1 VQHATTRTI
10 KPWNNKYDT
19 NTVGPIMEPGLPTS
33 PLPKT
38 TQELDELAIKAMSA
52 TIKAPAPGL
61 PTSPLPK
68 TTQELDG
75 LLVKAVPETIMEP
88 ALPTS
93 PLPKTTQE
101 LDDLAINAVLETIKA
116 LAPGLPTSPLPK
128 TTLELDDLSIIAVP
142 ETIKAPAPGL
152 PTSPVPKTTQELDD
166 LSIKA
171 VPEPTVATTLAMR
184 VREVV
189 PRPRGPDETKI
200 SPTLSS
206 GVSDRVMTLFLVAV
220 GFFFVS
226 LIWHLYIR
234 VGWDR
239 DGAKQVDK
247 RAVGAMELGR
257 LASTNQGDAERSG
270 KGKAKFREA
279 NKVS

>member
-1 VQHATTRTI
+1 
-10 KPWNNKYDT
+10 
-19 NTVGPIMEPGLPTS
+19 MEPGLPTS

-68 TTQELDG
+68 TTQELDD

-88 ALPTS
+88 ALPTTL
-93 PLPKTTQE
+93 LPKTTQE

-116 LAPGLPTSPLPK
+116 PAPGLPTSPL
-128 TTLELDDLSIIAVP
+128 
-142 ETIKAPAPGL
+142 
-152 PTSPVPKTTQELDD
+152 PKTTQELDD

-171 VPEPTVATTLAMR
+171 VPEPTVATTLAIR

-200 SPTLSS
+200 APELSN
-206 GVSDRVMTLFLVAV
+206 GVSDRVMTLFLVA
-220 GFFFVS
+220 
-226 LIWHLYIR
+226 L
-234 VGWDR
+234 
-239 DGAKQVDK
+239 DK

-257 LASTNQGDAERSG
+257 LASTNQADVERSG
-270 KGKAKFREA
+270 KGKAKGAGLWLREA

>member
-1 VQHATTRTI
+1 MTFSILTLVLAICILTTSVQVSAGPVQHATTRTI

-68 TTQELDG
+68 TTQELDD

-88 ALPTS
+88 ALPTTL
-93 PLPKTTQE
+93 LPKTTQE

-116 LAPGLPTSPLPK
+116 PAPGLPTSPL
-128 TTLELDDLSIIAVP
+128 
-142 ETIKAPAPGL
+142 
-152 PTSPVPKTTQELDD
+152 PKTTQELDD

-171 VPEPTVATTLAMR
+171 VPEPTVATTLAIR

-200 SPTLSS
+200 APELSN

-239 DGAKQVDK
+239 DGAKQLDK

-257 LASTNQGDAERSG
+257 LASTNQADVERSG
-270 KGKAKFREA
+270 KGKAKGAGLWLREA

>member
-1 VQHATTRTI
+1 MAFSILTLVLAICILTTSVQVSAGPVQHATTRTI
-10 KPWNNKYDT
+10 KPWNNKYET
-19 NTVGPIMEPGLPTS
+19 YTVGPIEEPGLPTS

-38 TQELDELAIKAMSA
+38 TQELDDLSIKAVPQ
-52 TIKAPAPGL
+52 TIKAPEPGL
-61 PTSPLPK
+61 PTSPL
-68 TTQELDG
+68 L
-75 LLVKAVPETIMEP
+75 
-88 ALPTS
+88 
-93 PLPKTTQE
+93 
-101 LDDLAINAVLETIKA
+101 
-116 LAPGLPTSPLPK
+116 
-128 TTLELDDLSIIAVP
+128 
-142 ETIKAPAPGL
+142 
-152 PTSPVPKTTQELDD
+152 KTTQELDD

-189 PRPRGPDETKI
+189 PRPWGPDETKTA
-200 SPTLSS
+200 PELSN
-206 GVSDRVMTLFLVAV
+206 GISDRVMTLFLVAV

-257 LASTNQGDAERSG
+257 LASTNQGDLERSG
-270 KGKAKFREA
+270 KGKAKGAGLWLREA